1 LVGLTSRFYTVPIK
15 DNIISGAEEPRA
27 IKVKLAT
34 VAFHIGLSIKTL
46 CLLSLSKNS
55 IVCV

>member
-1 LVGLTSRFYTVPIK
+1 M
-15 DNIISGAEEPRA
+15 ISGAEEPRA

-46 CLLSLSKNS
+46 CLPKKKLKLKLR
-55 IVCV
+55 